1 MCGIVGFTNFNQKIN
16 RNESKTIIR
25 KMNSKLSR
33 RGPDEEGEFI
43 KENIVMCH
51 KRLVVIDKENGKQ
64 PMTLKYQGY
73 NYTIVYNGQIYNCDE
88 IKNIL
93 IKNGFKFHGHSDTEV
108 LLKAYM
114 HYGYEVVNKI
124 NGIFAFA
131 IWDENKKQLFLAR
144 DHFGVKPLYYSIKNN
159 EIIFASEIKAL
170 FEYPSIYP
178 SMDSQGIC
186 EMFGIG
192 PAHTPGITVFKDIF
206 EIKPAHYMIVTKD
219 YKCMQRY
226 WKMESKVHRD
236 TFEETCYNVKYLL
249 EDTIKS
255 QLVSDVPLC
264 TFLSG
269 GLDSSIISLY
279 ASNYYK
285 KHDLGQ
291 LNTFSV
297 DYKDNDKNFKKTDFQ
312 PNKDNDFIKMMQNK
326 IDSNHKTIILD
337 TPELADYL
345 KEAVIARDMP
355 GMADVD
361 SSLLLFCKNVK
372 PSATV
377 ALTGECADEIFA
389 GYPWFF
395 REDALQS
402 KTFPWSINIEG
413 RQGILNE
420 KITKKVYLKEYID
433 NRYKESLDEVEI
445 LETDDEETAEKRK
458 ISYLTMNWFMQTLL
472 DRSDRMA
479 MYSGMELRV
488 PFCDYRLAQYLWN
501 IPWKMKAY
509 KDREKGLL
517 RHIMKDELPK
527 EIVERKKSPYPKTW
541 NPTYTKKVKQL
552 LMDVMKKD
560 SPIKQLL
567 NEKVI
572 NEIIKTE
579 GKSFTRPWFGQL
591 MTGPQLM
598 AYLYQVNVWMEE
610 YKPYIDEGVF

>member
-1 MCGIVGFTNFNQKIN
+1 
-16 RNESKTIIR
+16 
-25 KMNSKLSR
+25 
-33 RGPDEEGEFI
+33 
-43 KENIVMCH
+43 
-51 KRLVVIDKENGKQ
+51 
-64 PMTLKYQGY
+64 
-73 NYTIVYNGQIYNCDE
+73 
-88 IKNIL
+88 
-93 IKNGFKFHGHSDTEV
+93 
-108 LLKAYM
+108 
-114 HYGYEVVNKI
+114 
-124 NGIFAFA
+124 
-131 IWDENKKQLFLAR
+131 
-144 DHFGVKPLYYSIKNN
+144 
-159 EIIFASEIKAL
+159 
-170 FEYPSIYP
+170 
-178 SMDSQGIC
+178 
-186 EMFGIG
+186 MFGIG

-206 EIKPAHYMIVTKD
+206 ELKPAHYMIVTKD

-226 WKMESKVHRD
+226 WKMESKVHKD

-249 EDTIKS
+249 EDAIKS

-285 KHDLGQ
+285 KHGLGQ

-420 KITKKVYLKEYID
+420 KISKKIYLKGYID
-433 NRYKESLDEVEI
+433 NRYKESLNEVEI

-541 NPTYTKKVKQL
+541 NPTYTK
-552 LMDVMKKD
+552 
-560 SPIKQLL
+560 
-567 NEKVI
+567 
-572 NEIIKTE
+572 
-579 GKSFTRPWFGQL
+579 R
-591 MTGPQLM
+591 
-598 AYLYQVNVWMEE
+598 
-610 YKPYIDEGVF
+610 